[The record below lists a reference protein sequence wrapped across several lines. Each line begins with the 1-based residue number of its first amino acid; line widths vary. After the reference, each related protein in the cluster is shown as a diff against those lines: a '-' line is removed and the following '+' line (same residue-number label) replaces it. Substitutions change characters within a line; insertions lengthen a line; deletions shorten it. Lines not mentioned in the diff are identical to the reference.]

1 MTFFDLLSATRS
13 PEPARELVD
22 EALGSL
28 SPAFSKLYARD
39 RTAIDPAG
47 ARVRDSYP
55 FGGRPRLSAA
65 EHMYVES
72 MPSAHAALFAPA
84 LIS

>member
-1 MTFFDLLSATRS
+1 MSGFFC
-13 PEPARELVD
+13 ARRLPLRESEQLTLWG
-22 EALGSL
+22 ASQRGS
-28 SPAFSKLYARD
+28 
-39 RTAIDPAG
+39 T
-47 ARVRDSYP
+47 
-55 FGGRPRLSAA
+55 A